1 MLFLL
6 KALVAGL
13 LIAFASKLAGRN
25 PALAGFIIALPLTSM
40 LALLFSYYEFRDM
53 KKIQEFSSAILV
65 SVPLSLVFFIP
76 FILSRWIKMNFAVTF
91 AAGLG
96 LLYGAYGLQQLIMA
110 RLR

>member
-6 KALVAGL
+6 KAVIAGL
-13 LIAFASKLAGRN
+13 LIAAASKLSGRN
-25 PALAGFIIALPLTSM
+25 PMLAGFLIALPLTSM

-53 KKIQEFSSAILV
+53 KKIQEFSTSILL
-65 SVPLSLVFFIP
+65 SVPLSLLFFVP

-91 AAGLG
+91 TAGLA